1 MGRMDGVEV
10 PGDRRDVVCIGETM
24 VSFVATD
31 EPHLYRAI
39 VAGAESNVAM
49 DMARLGC
56 RTGWVSRI
64 GDDPFGRLVEEW
76 VASAGVEVSVLRDP
90 ERPTGLMIKHPA
102 GSEKVSSYYR
112 SESAARWLRPE
123 DLRRVAASRWVHV
136 SGITPALSASAADLV
151 RAVVE
156 GYLGDDTRVSFDV
169 NLRQSLWPDART
181 ATETLLPLARGA
193 DVVFIGDDEAAFLF
207 GIESSDALA
216 DLILRRADQEL
227 IVKRGPGEASAITFE
242 GEVSVPA
249 LPTRAVDVTGA
260 GDAFAAGYLA
270 GSCFHWPVV
279 ARLRLGHILASRV
292 VASTDDVLGVLS
304 DEEVEGLS
312 PEALAAIWEGA

>member
-1 MGRMDGVEV
+1 MDGVEV
-10 PGDRRDVVCIGETM
+10 PGDRLDVVCIGETM

-31 EPHLYRAI
+31 DPYLYRAI

-64 GDDPFGRLVEEW
+64 GDDPFGRLVEQW
-76 VASAGVEVSVLRDP
+76 VASAGVEVSVVRDP

-112 SESAARWLRPE
+112 SQSAARVLHPD
-123 DLRRVAASRWVHV
+123 DLQRVAGSRWVHV
-136 SGITPALSASAADLV
+136 SGITPALSPSAADLV

-156 GYLGDDTRVSFDV
+156 GYFGEDTLVSFDV
-169 NLRQSLWPDART
+169 NLRESLWPDTPKA
-181 ATETLLPLARGA
+181 AETLLPLARAA
-193 DVVFIGDDEAAFLF
+193 DVVFIGDDEAAVLF
-207 GIESSDALA
+207 GTESSDALA
-216 DLILRRADQEL
+216 DLILRRDDQEL
-227 IVKRGPGEASAITFE
+227 VVKRGPGEASTITFD
-242 GEVSVPA
+242 GEISVPA
-249 LPTRAVDVTGA
+249 LPTRAIDVTGA

-270 GSCFHWPVV
+270 GCCFGWPVV

-304 DEEVEGLS
+304 DEELEGLS
-312 PEALAAIWEGA
+312 PEALATTWEGA